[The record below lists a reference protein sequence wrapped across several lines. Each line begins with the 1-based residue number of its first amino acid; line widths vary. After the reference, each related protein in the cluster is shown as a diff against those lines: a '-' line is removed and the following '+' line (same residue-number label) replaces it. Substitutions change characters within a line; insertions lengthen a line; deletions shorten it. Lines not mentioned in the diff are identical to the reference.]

1 MFESAKLI
9 EFPNQIRPETL
20 LNAKQVSQEFGI
32 GRDKLYQLAHTVPKT
47 GFPALWFG
55 PKTVKFPREALREWL
70 GSEKGR
76 QTLYQEMKG
85 R

>member
-1 MFESAKLI
+1 METQKENALLSAQ
-9 EFPNQIRPETL
+9 EA
-20 LNAKQVSQEFGI
+20 AKELGI
-32 GRDKLYQLAHTVPKT
+32 GRDCLYRLAHTVQTT

-55 PKTVKFPREALREWL
+55 PKTVKFPREELMNWL

-76 QTLYQEMKG
+76 QALYREAK